1 MILGVSSRRARTVS
15 RASALSSVFAG
26 KVRVAVVVVAL
37 SNTRYSYDGPGRPVS
52 LGTEI
57 FMFAVPV
64 APKSQ
69 PLPAT
74 EKPCR
79 MTKPSPASAAVTGS
93 LVTVPLFSRPRR
105 ICPRLLKSNSIRRL
119 PFAWLSG
126 RRTKTSIE

>member
-26 KVRVAVVVVAL
+26 EVRVAVVVVAL

-57 FMFAVPV
+57 FILAAPV

-74 EKPCR
+74 EKPGR
-79 MTKPSPASAAVTGS
+79 MTKPTPASAAVTAARA
-93 LVTVPLFSRPRR
+93 PRP
-105 ICPRLLKSNSIRRL
+105 S
-119 PFAWLSG
+119 
-126 RRTKTSIE
+126 